1 MIFKFFQQTV
11 IAKKRL
17 KEQSS
22 ISSWSVVDVCEW
34 LSEKGLGQ
42 YSENFTKNE
51 IEGEHLKTILSL
63 LEKLRQ
69 EIISKR
75 WLKLPD
81 RHFQND
87 SSPADQSDNLEIQ

>member
-1 MIFKFFQQTV
+1 M

-34 LSEKGLGQ
+34 LSEKGFGQ

-51 IEGEHLKTILSL
+51 IEGEHLKDLTKEDLMELGVDKLGHRKTILSL
-63 LEKLRQ
+63 IEKLRQ
-69 EIISKR
+69 EII
-75 WLKLPD
+75 
-81 RHFQND
+81 
-87 SSPADQSDNLEIQ
+87 